1 MMSVCVFS
9 SFSNWINSQMNYMR
23 TRLSARS
30 KGVSEGYGDSRFFW
44 KPSFGPRL
52 FFEKIAG
59 AAYHTRGFDRN
70 KDSRV
75 EKAGL
80 VWSVG
85 SDGERIGGPDHTMG
99 GQSAKRTDDGDVDA
113 DTSEASAGT
122 GNRYGKSP
130 R

>member
-1 MMSVCVFS
+1 
-9 SFSNWINSQMNYMR
+9 MNYMR
-23 TRLSARS
+23 TGLSARF

-75 EKAGL
+75 EEASL
-80 VWSVG
+80 VLYSLA
-85 SDGERIGGPDHTMG
+85 DGEGIGGPDHTMG
-99 GQSAKRTDDGDVDA
+99 EQSAKRTDDGDIVA
-113 DTSEASAGT
+113 DTGEAGDGT

-130 R
+130 

>member
-1 MMSVCVFS
+1 MCVFHRF
-9 SFSNWINSQMNYMR
+9 FSYRSLSQMNYMG
-23 TRLSARS
+23 TWLSARF

-52 FFEKIAG
+52 LFEKITG

-75 EKAGL
+75 EEAYL
-80 VWSVG
+80 VLGAG

-99 GQSAKRTDDGDVDA
+99 GQSAKRTDDGDTDA
-113 DTSEASAGT
+113 DTRETSPST
-122 GNRYGKSP
+122 RNRYGKGP
-130 R
+130 

>member
-59 AAYHTRGFDRN
+59 AAYHTRGFDWN

-75 EKAGL
+75 EEAYL
-80 VWSVG
+80 VLGAG
-85 SDGERIGGPDHTMG
+85 SDGEGIGGPDYTMG
-99 GQSAKRTDDGDVDA
+99 GQGAKRTDDGDVDA
-113 DTSEASAGT
+113 DTREASGGT

>member
-1 MMSVCVFS
+1 MMSVCVFA

-85 SDGERIGGPDHTMG
+85 SDGERIGRSDHTMG
-99 GQSAKRTDDGDVDA
+99 GQRAQSYDDQSAVTD
-113 DTSEASAGT
+113 T
-122 GNRYGKSP
+122 GETIACNGSWHCT
-130 R
+130 

>member
-1 MMSVCVFS
+1 
-9 SFSNWINSQMNYMR
+9 MNYMR
-23 TRLSARS
+23 TRLSGRF
-30 KGVSEGYGDSRFFW
+30 KGALESYADSRFFW

-59 AAYHTRGFDRN
+59 AAYHTRGFDWN

-85 SDGERIGGPDHTMG
+85 SDGERIGGLDYTMG
-99 GQSAKRTDDGDVDA
+99 GQGA
-113 DTSEASAGT
+113 
-122 GNRYGKSP
+122 
-130 R
+130 